1 MGKRMPSLIC
11 ENTET
16 FKKILGKE
24 AAGKQMAD
32 RKRNWGD
39 IIGSLILILIGT
51 GVIIGS
57 IRLHVGTPTNPQPGF
72 FPFLGGMILVGLS
85 MILLAYGWLGHGKG
99 IEAFGEVRR
108 PAILVVAMG
117 IYVGILD
124 HLGYVPATLL
134 IALVILRVLGVRSW
148 KVLGLASVLLAGG
161 TYLLFARLLG
171 IELPA
176 GVLEFLG

>member
-1 MGKRMPSLIC
+1 
-11 ENTET
+11 
-16 FKKILGKE
+16 
-24 AAGKQMAD
+24 MAD
-32 RKRNWGD
+32 QRRNWGD

-57 IRLHVGTPTNPQPGF
+57 IRLNVGTPTNPQPGF
-72 FPFLGGMILVGLS
+72 FPFLGGFILVGLS
-85 MILLAYGWLGHGKG
+85 LTLLVYGWRGHGKG
-99 IEAFGEVRR
+99 IEAFGEVQR
-108 PAILVVAMG
+108 PAILVGAMG
-117 IYVGILD
+117 VYVAILD
-124 HLGYVPATLL
+124 RLGYVPATLL
-134 IALVILRVLGVRSW
+134 IALVILRVLGVKSW